1 MLAGGRLTLLAGAR
15 SAAWPAATA
24 LVAIAA
30 AVALH
35 GAWSTRQALE
45 DELATVRTR
54 LAEKRALVRRQHQ
67 EIGQL
72 AGQVDRVAKLVGGA
86 RERAAQLR
94 RAAHLE
100 ESREPEQSPLKVLAG
115 LEPGGPLWSEE
126 GGRALELLAWVE
138 SQTAGLNES
147 VTLLSALLKNSRTQG
162 DGLPTRWPVRGD
174 VSSDF
179 GLRVVGHG
187 TGFHRGV
194 DIRARYGTP
203 VTASAGGQVV
213 FSGTMSGYGS
223 MVVVDHGNDVKT
235 LYAHLSAIYAREGT
249 RIRRGDVVGAVG
261 TSGRSSGPHLHYEV
275 RVGGEA
281 IDPACYLQSA
291 SRAQRDRLAPAVF
304 MTGG

>member
-15 SAAWPAATA
+15 HVAWPAVTA
-24 LVAIAA
+24 VVAIAA
-30 AVALH
+30 AVSLH
-35 GAWSTRQALE
+35 SAWNDRKAVE
-45 DELATVRTR
+45 EELALVRTR

-115 LEPGGPLWSEE
+115 LEPGGPLFTEE
-126 GGRALELLAWVE
+126 GGHALEQLAWVE
-138 SQTAGLNES
+138 SQASALSES
-147 VTLLSALLKNSRTQG
+147 VTLLSALLKSSRTQG
-162 DGLPTRWPVRGD
+162 DGLPTRWPVRGE

-179 GLRVVGHG
+179 GTRVIGHG

-203 VTASAGGQVV
+203 VTASAGGVVV
-213 FSGTMSGYGS
+213 FSGAMSGYGS

-235 LYAHLSAIYAREGT
+235 LYAHLSAIYASEGR
-249 RIRRGDVVGAVG
+249 RIRRGDVIGAVG

-275 RVGGEA
+275 RVGGEP

-291 SRAQRDRLAPAVF
+291 TSAQRDRLAPAVF

>member
-1 MLAGGRLTLLAGAR
+1 MLAGRLTLLAGAR

-35 GAWSTRQALE
+35 GAWSARKATE
-45 DELATVRTR
+45 EELAQIRAR
-54 LAEKRALVRRQHQ
+54 LAEKRTLVRRQQQ
-67 EIGQL
+67 EIVQL
-72 AGQVDRVAKLVGGA
+72 SGQVDRVAKLVGGA

-100 ESREPEQSPLKVLAG
+100 ESREPEQSPLKVLTG
-115 LEPGGPLWSEE
+115 LVPGGPLWTEE
-126 GGRALELLAWVE
+126 GGRAFEQLAVVE
-138 SQTAGLNES
+138 SQSAALSES
-147 VTLLSALLKNSRTQG
+147 VSLLSALLKNARVQG
-162 DGLPTRWPVRGD
+162 DGLPTRWPVRGE
-174 VSSDF
+174 VSSSF
-179 GLRVVGHG
+179 GTRAVSHG
-187 TGFHRGV
+187 AGFHRGV

-213 FSGTMSGYGS
+213 FSGAMSGYGS

-235 LYAHLSAIYAREGT
+235 LYAHLSAIYATEGR
-249 RIRRGDVVGAVG
+249 RIRRGDVIGAVG

-275 RVGGEA
+275 RVGGEP

-291 SRAQRDRLAPAVF
+291 SRAQHDRLAPALF
-304 MTGG
+304 MAGG

>member
-1 MLAGGRLTLLAGAR
+1 MLAGGRPSLLAGAR
-15 SAAWPAATA
+15 NVAWPVATA
-24 LVAIAA
+24 AVAIAA
-30 AVALH
+30 ALSLH
-35 GAWSTRQALE
+35 AAWNGRKAVE
-45 DELATVRTR
+45 EELALVRTR

-67 EIGQL
+67 EISQL

-115 LEPGGPLWSEE
+115 LEPGGPLFTEE
-126 GGRALELLAWVE
+126 GGQALEQLAWVE
-138 SQTAGLNES
+138 SQSSALNES
-147 VTLLSALLKNSRTQG
+147 VTLLSALLKNSRVQG

-179 GLRVVGHG
+179 GMRVIGHG

-203 VTASAGGQVV
+203 VTASAGGQIV
-213 FSGTMSGYGS
+213 FTGAMSGYGS

-235 LYAHLSAIYAREGT
+235 LYAHLSAIYATEGR
-249 RIRRGDVVGAVG
+249 RIRRGDVIGAVG

-275 RVGGEA
+275 RVGGEP

-291 SRAQRDRLAPAVF
+291 ANAQRDRLAPALF

>member
-1 MLAGGRLTLLAGAR
+1 MLLAGAR
-15 SAAWPAATA
+15 GVAWPAATA
-24 LVAIAA
+24 LVAVAA
-30 AVALH
+30 AVSLH
-35 GAWSTRQALE
+35 AAWNARTAAE
-45 DELATVRTR
+45 EELAQVRAR

-67 EIGQL
+67 EITQL
-72 AGQVDRVAKLVGGA
+72 AAQVDRVAKLVGGA

-115 LEPGGPLWSEE
+115 LVPGGPLWSEE
-126 GGRALELLAWVE
+126 GGHALEQLAWIE
-138 SQTAGLNES
+138 AQSSALNES
-147 VTLLSALLKNSRTQG
+147 VTLLSALLKDARVQG
-162 DGLPTRWPVRGD
+162 DGLPTRWPVRGEI
-174 VSSDF
+174 SSDF
-179 GLRVVGHG
+179 GTRAIGHG

-203 VTASAGGQVV
+203 VTAAAGGEVV
-213 FSGTMSGYGS
+213 YSGAMGGYGS

-235 LYAHLSAIYAREGT
+235 LYAHLSAIYAREG
-249 RIRRGDVVGAVG
+249 RRVRRGDVIGAVG

-291 SRAQRDRLAPAVF
+291 SRARSDRMTPAVF